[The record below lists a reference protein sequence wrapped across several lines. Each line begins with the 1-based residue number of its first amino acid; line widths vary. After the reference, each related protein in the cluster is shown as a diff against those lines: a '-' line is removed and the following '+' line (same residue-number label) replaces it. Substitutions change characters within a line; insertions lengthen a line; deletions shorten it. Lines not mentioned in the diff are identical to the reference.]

1 MRTDDHLDEARRID
15 RALGLLAAAPDPRP
29 LPDPTPLYWRAQVIA
44 RLGETRQAAE
54 RAVRP
59 LAWLQRASVAAA
71 AVALATAVVLGW
83 DLVAAELERLASG
96 ALPAGGPDPTAIAAL
111 AAGLAVALVA
121 GGGLT
126 LLHALSER
134 A

>member
-1 MRTDDHLDEARRID
+1 MRTDVHPDQARRID
-15 RALGLLAAAPDPRP
+15 HALGLLAAMPDPRP
-29 LPDPTPLYWRAQVIA
+29 LPDPAPLYWRAQVIA

-59 LAWLQRASVAAA
+59 LAWLQRVSLAAA
-71 AVALATAVVLGW
+71 ALALAAGVALGW

-111 AAGLAVALVA
+111 AAGLAVAVVA

-134 A
+134 G

>member
-1 MRTDDHLDEARRID
+1 MPADVHSDQARRID
-15 RALGLLAAAPDPRP
+15 RALALLAAAPDPRP

-59 LAWLQRASVAAA
+59 LAWLQRASLAAA
-71 AVALATAVVLGW
+71 ALALAAGAALGW
-83 DLVAAELERLASG
+83 DLVAAELDRLASA
-96 ALPAGGPDPTAIAAL
+96 ALPAGGPDPTALAAL
-111 AAGLAVALVA
+111 AAGLAVAVLG
-121 GGGLT
+121 GGGLA
-126 LLHALSER
+126 LLHALTER